1 VIAKAIKCNRSRI
14 KQDWNDKMQ
23 ENKIKQRV
31 VGGLVLLALAVI
43 FIPMVLDFRK
53 DYDQVINGTNIPPK
67 PKDFRIETF
76 ELSETPQVEVPRLST
91 AESVEE
97 TVSKHPLVE
106 QKRAADAAA
115 PPPPPPIER
124 AAAVKKNVPAGSSH
138 EGWTVQVGSFG
149 SKANAQGLRDKIAKN
164 GFTAFVDS
172 VNVSGKLSHRVR
184 VGPAVD
190 KDKANSLKQRLQ
202 KEMGL
207 KGLVIWHQ
215 Q

>member
-1 VIAKAIKCNRSRI
+1 
-14 KQDWNDKMQ
+14 MQ

-76 ELSETPQVEVPRLST
+76 ELNETPQVEVPRLST

-97 TVSKHPLVE
+97 TVSKHPLVQ

-124 AAAVKKNVPAGSSH
+124 AATVKKSAPVASSR

-149 SKANAQGLRDKIAKN
+149 SKANAQGLRDKIGKH

-172 VNVSGKLSHRVR
+172 VNVNGKLSHRVR

-190 KDKANSLKQRLQ
+190 KEKANSLKKKLQ
-202 KEMGL
+202 QEMSL

>member
-1 VIAKAIKCNRSRI
+1 
-14 KQDWNDKMQ
+14 MQ
-23 ENKIKQRV
+23 ENKFKQRV

-67 PKDFRIETF
+67 PKEMRVETF
-76 ELSETPQVEVPRLST
+76 ELNQTPQAKVPRL
-91 AESVEE
+91 AVGESVEE
-97 TVSKHPLVE
+97 TLANHPLVQ
-106 QKRAADAAA
+106 QKRAADAVAA
-115 PPPPPPIER
+115 KVLPPPPVK
-124 AAAVKKNVPAGSSH
+124 AVAAVKPVSESLSR

-149 SKANAQGLRDKIAKN
+149 NEKNARGLRDKIRKN

-172 VNVSGKLSHRVR
+172 VNVKGKLSHRVR
-184 VGPAVD
+184 VGPAAD
-190 KDKANSLKQRLQ
+190 KEKANTLKKRLQ

>member
-1 VIAKAIKCNRSRI
+1 
-14 KQDWNDKMQ
+14 MQ

-76 ELSETPQVEVPRLST
+76 ELNETPQVKVPTLS
-91 AESVEE
+91 ADESVKEK
-97 TVSKHPLVE
+97 VDNHPLVQ

-115 PPPPPPIER
+115 PPPPPIER
-124 AAAVKKNVPAGSSH
+124 MATVKKSVPVASSR

-149 SKANAQGLRDKIAKN
+149 SKANAQGLRDKIAKK
-164 GFTAFVDS
+164 GFSAFVDS
-172 VNVSGKLSHRVR
+172 VNVNGKLSHRVR

-190 KDKANSLKQRLQ
+190 KDKANSLKKKLQ
-202 KEMGL
+202 QEMSL

>member
-1 VIAKAIKCNRSRI
+1 
-14 KQDWNDKMQ
+14 MQ

-76 ELSETPQVEVPRLST
+76 ELNETPQVEVPRLST

-124 AAAVKKNVPAGSSH
+124 AAAAKKNVSAGSSH

-149 SKANAQGLRDKIAKN
+149 SQANAQALRDKIGKN

-172 VNVSGKLSHRVR
+172 VNVNGKLSHRVR
-184 VGPAVD
+184 IGPAVD

-215 Q
+215 P

>member
-1 VIAKAIKCNRSRI
+1 
-14 KQDWNDKMQ
+14 MQ
-23 ENKIKQRV
+23 ENKLKQRV

-67 PKDFRIETF
+67 PKEMRVETF
-76 ELSETPQVEVPRLST
+76 ALNQTPQVKVPRLAV

-97 TVSKHPLVE
+97 KLANHPLVQ
-106 QKRAADAAA
+106 QKRAVDAV
-115 PPPPPPIER
+115 
-124 AAAVKKNVPAGSSH
+124 AAVKPVPASLLR

-149 SKANAQGLRDKIAKN
+149 SESNAKGLRDKIRKN

-172 VNVSGKLSHRVR
+172 VNVKGKLSHRVR
-184 VGPAVD
+184 VGPAAD
-190 KDKANSLKQRLQ
+190 KEKANTLKKRLQ
-202 KEMGL
+202 KEMSL
-207 KGLVIWHQ
+207 KGLVLWHQ

>member
-1 VIAKAIKCNRSRI
+1 
-14 KQDWNDKMQ
+14 MQ

-76 ELSETPQVEVPRLST
+76 ELNETPQVEVPRLST

-97 TVSKHPLVE
+97 TVSKHPLVQ

-115 PPPPPPIER
+115 PQPPPPIER
-124 AAAVKKNVPAGSSH
+124 AAAVKKNVPAASSH

-149 SKANAQGLRDKIAKN
+149 SKTNAQGLRDKIAKK

-172 VNVSGKLSHRVR
+172 VNVNGKLSHRVR
-184 VGPAVD
+184 VGPTVD
-190 KDKANSLKQRLQ
+190 KGKANSLKNRLQ
-202 KEMGL
+202 KEMSL

>member
-1 VIAKAIKCNRSRI
+1 
-14 KQDWNDKMQ
+14 MQ
-23 ENKIKQRV
+23 ENKLKQRV

-67 PKDFRIETF
+67 PKDMRVETF
-76 ELSETPQVEVPRLST
+76 ELNQTPQVKVPRL
-91 AESVEE
+91 AVGESVEE
-97 TVSKHPLVE
+97 KLANHPLVQ
-106 QKRAADAAA
+106 QKRAADAVAA
-115 PPPPPPIER
+115 KALPPPPTK
-124 AAAVKKNVPAGSSH
+124 AVVAVKPASVSLSH

-149 SKANAQGLRDKIAKN
+149 SESNAKGLRDKIRKN

-172 VNVSGKLSHRVR
+172 VNVKGKLSHRVR
-184 VGPAVD
+184 VGPAAD
-190 KDKANSLKQRLQ
+190 KEKANALKKRLQ
-202 KEMGL
+202 KEMSL

>member
-1 VIAKAIKCNRSRI
+1 
-14 KQDWNDKMQ
+14 ML

-31 VGGLVLLALAVI
+31 VGGFVLLALAVI

-67 PKDFRIETF
+67 PKDMRVETF
-76 ELSETPQVEVPRLST
+76 ELNETPQVKVPSLP
-91 AESVEE
+91 AGESVEDKLQQHE
-97 TVSKHPLVE
+97 LVQ
-106 QKRAADAAA
+106 QKRAADAASSRVVEKS
-115 PPPPPPIER
+115 PPVR
-124 AAAVKKNVPAGSSH
+124 QVAAVKKSVPVSSLH

-149 SKANAQGLRDKIAKN
+149 SNKNAQGLRDKIVKH
-164 GFTAFVDS
+164 GFSAFVDS
-172 VNVSGKLSHRVR
+172 VNVNGTLSHRVR

-190 KDKANSLKQRLQ
+190 KEKANRLKNRLL
-202 KEMGL
+202 KEMSL

>member
-1 VIAKAIKCNRSRI
+1 
-14 KQDWNDKMQ
+14 MQ

-76 ELSETPQVEVPRLST
+76 ELNETPQVKVPTLS
-91 AESVEE
+91 ADESVKEK
-97 TVSKHPLVE
+97 VDSHPLVQ

-115 PPPPPPIER
+115 PPPPPIER
-124 AAAVKKNVPAGSSH
+124 AATVKKSAPVASSR

-149 SKANAQGLRDKIAKN
+149 SKANAQGLRDKIAKK
-164 GFTAFVDS
+164 GFSAFVDS
-172 VNVSGKLSHRVR
+172 VNVNSKLSHRVR

-190 KDKANSLKQRLQ
+190 KDKANGLKKKLQ
-202 KEMGL
+202 QEMSL